1 MSKSFNKPLLKLAM
15 IAITGLPVSA
25 SACGSDPFL
34 GEICTFTYNF
44 CPRGYLEAAGQTLSI
59 QQNTALFS
67 LLGTQYGGD
76 GVQTFALPDLR
87 GRSPIGD
94 GQGPGLSPIQ
104 VGEETGSEFVTILP
118 SQMPAHNHTAQTNVL
133 ISASINAVSTAGNTT
148 NPSGKVLA
156 TSASRDNLYSNATPN
171 ASLDP
176 GAISA
181 SASATTTV
189 GISGGS
195 QPLYIR
201 SPVLGVKYCVAT
213 QGIFPSRN

>member
-1 MSKSFNKPLLKLAM
+1 MSKSFKKPLLKLAM
-15 IAITGLPVSA
+15 VAVTGLPLSA
-25 SACGSDPFL
+25 SACGSNPFL

-44 CPRGYLEAAGQTLSI
+44 CPRGFLEAAGQTLSI
-59 QQNTALFS
+59 QQNSALFA

-104 VGEETGSEFVTILP
+104 VGEETGAEFVTILP
-118 SQMPAHNHTAQTNVL
+118 NQMPAHNHAAQTNVTV
-133 ISASINAVSTAGNTT
+133 SASINAVSTAGNTT

-156 TSASRDNLYSNATPN
+156 ASASRDNLYSNVTPN
-171 ASLDP
+171 ASLHP
-176 GAISA
+176 GAIST
-181 SASATTTV
+181 SASATTQV
-189 GISGGS
+189 GIAGGN

>member
-1 MSKSFNKPLLKLAM
+1 MSKSFNKPLLKLAV
-15 IAITGLPVSA
+15 IAITGLPVSV

-34 GEICTFTYNF
+34 GEICTFSFNF
-44 CPRGYLEAAGQTLSI
+44 CPRGYLEAAGQTVSI

-76 GVQTFALPDLR
+76 GRQTFALPDLR

-104 VGEETGSEFVTILP
+104 VGEETGSEFITILQN
-118 SQMPAHNHTAQTNVL
+118 QMPAHNHSAQTNVTV
-133 ISASINAVSTAGNTT
+133 SASINAVSTAGNST

-156 TSASRDNLYSNATPN
+156 TSASRDNLYSNVTPN

-176 GAISA
+176 GAIST

-189 GISGGS
+189 GIAGAN

>member
-1 MSKSFNKPLLKLAM
+1 MKLAM
-15 IAITGLPVSA
+15 IAVTGLPVSA
-25 SACGSDPFL
+25 FACGSDPFL

-59 QQNTALFS
+59 QQNSALFA

-118 SQMPAHNHTAQTNVL
+118 NQMPAHNHTAQTNVT
-133 ISASINAVSTAGNTT
+133 ISASINAVSTAGNTS

-171 ASLDP
+171 TSLDS
-176 GAISA
+176 GAIST
-181 SASATTTV
+181 SASATTQV
-189 GISGGS
+189 GIAGGN
-195 QPLYIR
+195 QPLYTR

>member
-1 MSKSFNKPLLKLAM
+1 MSKPTFKPLLKLAM
-15 IAITGLPVSA
+15 IAITGLPLSA

-59 QQNTALFS
+59 QQNTALFA

-87 GRSPIGD
+87 GRSPVGD

-118 SQMPAHNHTAQTNVL
+118 NQMPAQQPHSTNQ
-133 ISASINAVSTAGNTT
+133 
-148 NPSGKVLA
+148 
-156 TSASRDNLYSNATPN
+156 RDHVCF
-171 ASLDP
+171 D
-176 GAISA
+176 
-181 SASATTTV
+181 
-189 GISGGS
+189 
-195 QPLYIR
+195 
-201 SPVLGVKYCVAT
+201 
-213 QGIFPSRN
+213 